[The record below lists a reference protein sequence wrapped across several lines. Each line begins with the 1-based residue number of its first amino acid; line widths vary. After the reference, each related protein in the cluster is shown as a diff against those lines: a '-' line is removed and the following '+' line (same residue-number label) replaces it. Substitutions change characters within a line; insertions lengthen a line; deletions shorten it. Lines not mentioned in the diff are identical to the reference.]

1 MNLVEALQEQM
12 RFCEREHNYKC
23 GVYITTEVNKDIVMK
38 VINNLLPIINREVKV
53 RNNNCESLIK
63 YPNGNLIRIVR
74 ANNTARGQRFNGII
88 VDSNVRKE
96 VIDTVILPHLMPLRL
111 ENNKYDSNDNPLNR
125 MYYCSISKD
134 DVIESEK
141 HKQLIYTS
149 SGYSNWNQYQRDML
163 DAMLYSI
170 QFKNNNYIK
179 FEKEYKCMW
188 ISSEYNTAIRTC
200 ERDGNKILL
209 FNALGVPKENITYKT
224 EFVNKSKETY
234 LVIQGSVELE
244 NLGYEN
250 GINVRMKIDTDIYD
264 GYEVHVE
271 DGLVTVVL
279 HEIKNEAPVLKD
291 YSVK

>member
-1 MNLVEALQEQM
+1 MKLIDALQEQM
-12 RFCEREHNYKC
+12 RFCEREYNYKC
-23 GVYITTEVNKDIVMK
+23 GIYITTEVNKDIVMK
-38 VINNLLPIINREVKV
+38 VINNLLPIINREVEV

-96 VIDTVILPHLMPLRL
+96 VIDTVILPHLIPLRL
-111 ENNKYDSNDNPLNR
+111 ENNMYDNNDNPLSR

-163 DAMLYSI
+163 DAMLYGI

-188 ISSEYNTAIRTC
+188 N
-200 ERDGNKILL
+200 GNDYDRPVVEKEVNNDKVILYE
-209 FNALGVPKENITYKT
+209 AWGIPKDMVTYKT
-224 EFVNKSKETY
+224 EFVNKTKQTY
-234 LVIQGSVELE
+234 LNINGEFKNEMIGFE
-244 NLGYEN
+244 ND
-250 GINVRMKIDTDIYD
+250 INVHLRIDTDIYD

-291 YSVK
+291 YGVA